1 MKTTQTIKTLS
12 ILLFFAL
19 AIIAT
24 SCKKDKNGTNNTG
37 KTGTFTVDGV
47 SYNGDTEEQTF
58 VNDNYSILCQSDDPY
73 KFVQV
78 TFHNKAEAEAGG
90 TFNVEDY
97 SLNVASGKVELGTSD
112 IITADPTSAKT
123 ITVSGKKITI
133 NNVTIKSTSSSA
145 TTTINS
151 ASINF

>member
-19 AIIAT
+19 AIVAT

-37 KTGTFTVDGV
+37 KTGTFAVDGI

-97 SLNVASGKVELGTSD
+97 SLNVASGKVELGTSG

-133 NNVTIKSTSSSA
+133 NNVTIKSTSSSS

>member
-1 MKTTQTIKTLS
+1 
-12 ILLFFAL
+12 
-19 AIIAT
+19 
-24 SCKKDKNGTNNTG
+24 
-37 KTGTFTVDGV
+37 
-47 SYNGDTEEQTF
+47 
-58 VNDNYSILCQSDDPY
+58 LCQSDDPY